1 MSESTKETVEV
12 EESTPVENQVNKQA
26 EVSPVDLQQ
35 QWDNLQGLAIINPGL
50 LQTEEYKKIESE
62 MKEAI
67 GKVSKAPAK
76 SASKAKASEEEGE
89 EEEEE
94 VEDKGKKS
102 NPFGLNTAKKGKK
115 EINPALEKIDQD
127 ALKDV
132 IKGFG
137 AEDPSKFFEEIVPK
151 WRNDSQ
157 ALVKVQEEYDG
168 LNEELGRLPDDIKS
182 ILLAYSNGQ
191 DWKEAVA
198 GSGGR
203 PDFNSD
209 FEKLDGENLVKFY
222 YKDRYKSLSQ
232 KYEDGDY
239 DEEDFK
245 ERIEMLRDAAKPL
258 FERDKKVF
266 ENQRAAYMQE
276 AETSEKMLRSS
287 ATSSVDALKKEYPDF
302 SKGEIQRIRQFLVN
316 GNIESLLKDKSGAY
330 TENAAKVIAFAMFG
344 EDLVKD
350 LLDQAKNQ
358 GTTTANLE
366 IVERGKKTI
375 QSSKAI
381 ENAQNQA
388 QAKAVEHL
396 KMVQPQSNP
405 YL

>member
-239 DEEDFK
+239 DEEDFN